1 MSCCWTYMIGI
12 AIVSYV
18 ILYFMRP
25 IFRGRLNTIRKD
37 LHGQIVFITGAN
49 TGIGKETAIELS
61 KMGATIILACR
72 DISKG

>member
-1 MSCCWTYMIGI
+1 MFWI

-18 ILYFMRP
+18 ILFFMRP

-37 LHGQIVFITGAN
+37 LTGKIVFITGAN

-72 DISKG
+72 DIVKG